1 MTEYRMG
8 KQRTITD
15 KPLHKPKPNAPLEL
29 LAKLHKAD
37 DTKTRRVL
45 VAEVNPLFYTFG
57 KEIKPWKP
65 YLTYLENMEQ
75 PNGERA

>member
-8 KQRTITD
+8 KQRTVTD
-15 KPLHKPKPNAPLEL
+15 KPLKRYEPLEL
-29 LAKLHKAD
+29 LGKLHRAD
-37 DTKTRRVL
+37 NTQARQVL
-45 VAEVNPLFYTFG
+45 VSEAMGEMFYIWG
-57 KEIKPWKP
+57 KKRKPWKP